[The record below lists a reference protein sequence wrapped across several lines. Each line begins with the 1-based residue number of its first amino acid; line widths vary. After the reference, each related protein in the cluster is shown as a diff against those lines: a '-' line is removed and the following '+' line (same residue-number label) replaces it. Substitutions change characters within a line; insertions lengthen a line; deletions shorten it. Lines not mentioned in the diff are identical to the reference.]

1 MSMETLNKLVARSI
15 IDPGVVQAFT
25 AGRIGD
31 VISELDF
38 SAELCDRL
46 SDIEA
51 ESWAEYAVLAYRYVK
66 AAEEREVRIQLP
78 SPLEGLLPDE
88 KRAEDEQA
96 A

>member
-1 MSMETLNKLVARSI
+1 MSMQALNKLIARSI
-15 IDPGVVQAFT
+15 IDPGVVQAFS
-25 AGRIGD
+25 AGRIED
-31 VISELDF
+31 VITELDF

-46 SDIEA
+46 SHIEA
-51 ESWAEYAVLAYRYVK
+51 ASWAEYAVLAYRYVK

>member
-1 MSMETLNKLVARSI
+1 MSMQALNKLIARSI
-15 IDPGVVQAFT
+15 IDPGVVQAFS
-25 AGRIGD
+25 AGRIED
-31 VISELDF
+31 VITELDF

-46 SDIEA
+46 SHLEA
-51 ESWAEYAVLAYRYVK
+51 ESWAEYAILAYRYVK
-66 AAEEREVRIQLP
+66 AAEELEVRIQLP